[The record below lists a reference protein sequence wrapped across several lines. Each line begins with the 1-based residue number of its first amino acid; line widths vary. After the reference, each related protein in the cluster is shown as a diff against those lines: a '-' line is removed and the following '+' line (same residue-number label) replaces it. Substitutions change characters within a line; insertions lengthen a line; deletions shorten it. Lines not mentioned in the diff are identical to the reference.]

1 MARKHAFVIAIFLG
15 LAAAIGAIAAIDT
28 ARLAGPQAT
37 AGSTQPQSA
46 QLQKRSRLLDIQ
58 AASLR
63 HALAKRPPQLPKVP
77 VFARAGTSGSS
88 RTPAAAAAPAPRV
101 QFVRPAPVIVVTHR
115 SHEGGDDEGEHD
127 EEGGGG
133 DD

>member
-15 LAAAIGAIAAIDT
+15 VAAAIGAIAAIDT

-37 AGSTQPQSA
+37 AGSTQSQSA
-46 QLQKRSRLLDIQ
+46 QLQRRSRLLDLQ

-88 RTPAAAAAPAPRV
+88 RAPAAAAAPAPRV

-115 SHEGGDDEGEHD
+115 SHEGDDEGEHD